1 MSSRWITRQA
11 DVFAEVVA
19 GLLWMHLSL
28 PSDVSR
34 DELESCAAD
43 LIRAV
48 EFGGGESAVEQKL
61 KQLQS
66 DQLGQP
72 VNGLAIKLLV
82 RRVCEVVRRR
92 AASAPLQQ
100 FPGMKKAG

>member
-1 MSSRWITRQA
+1 MAARQV

-28 PSDVSR
+28 PADVSR
-34 DELESCAAD
+34 DELEVCATD
-43 LIRAV
+43 LIRAM
-48 EFGGGESAVEQKL
+48 EFGGGESTVEQKL
-61 KQLQS
+61 KYLQS
-66 DQLGQP
+66 NQLGQP

-92 AASAPLQQ
+92 AASLPLQQ